1 MELSCTSWSFPA
13 CNLKEVV
20 GIVRALGIEALDLG
34 LFYESAL
41 DREKLL
47 ESPEALAE
55 DIEGLEI
62 KASNFYYLFGADP
75 VDRNLADSAKLSANV
90 ADFEKVMDFCRALEI
105 PSVMILPGVVNPGQ
119 SRRDAFE
126 QSAKSLREL
135 LPLAQEAGVVL
146 TIEPHVHSYLE
157 SPSLV
162 LELIE
167 QVPDLK
173 LTLDYAHF
181 LCLGYRQEGI
191 EPLISHA
198 AHIHLRQGRP
208 GVLQAKLLEGTINFP
223 AMIGALKDEAYGGYL
238 ALEYVHQGYM
248 NAVYDDVLTETV
260 QLRDL
265 VRGLL

>member
-1 MELSCTSWSFPA
+1 MKLSCTSWSFPA
-13 CNLKEVV
+13 CNLREVV

-34 LFYESAL
+34 LLYESAL

-62 KASNFYYLFGADP
+62 KVSSFYYLFGADP
-75 VDRNLADSAKLSANV
+75 VDRNLADPAKLSTNV
-90 ADFEKVMDFCRALEI
+90 ADFEKVVNFCRALEI
-105 PSVMILPGVVNPGQ
+105 PTVMILPGVVNPGQ
-119 SRRDAFE
+119 SRGEAFE
-126 QSAKSLREL
+126 QSAKSIWEL
-135 LPLAQEAGVVL
+135 LPLAQEAEVAL

-157 SPSLV
+157 SPSLA

-167 QVPDLK
+167 QVPNLK

-181 LCLGYRQEGI
+181 LCLGYRQEEI
-191 EPLISHA
+191 DPLIPYA
-198 AHIHLRQGRP
+198 AHVHLRQGRP

-223 AMIGALKDEAYGGYL
+223 AMIGTLKDEAYDGYL

-265 VRGLL
+265 VRGCL